1 MKDLVT
7 LHPFRP
13 KIGHKVDHLTICNVI
28 KICLNADFANKK
40 LVLVSEGLVNQVL
53 AVYFKTSQ
61 TVRPS
66 VCSDLVL
73 RFSPPFMSAATLRAR
88 YTGFLAM
95 KKNRRKSHFLPIFM
109 NLGPF

>member
-40 LVLVSEGLVNQVL
+40 LVLVSEGVVNQV
-53 AVYFKTSQ
+53 VTVFSVTSW
-61 TVRPS
+61 
-66 VCSDLVL
+66 
-73 RFSPPFMSAATLRAR
+73 
-88 YTGFLAM
+88 
-95 KKNRRKSHFLPIFM
+95 IF
-109 NLGPF
+109 